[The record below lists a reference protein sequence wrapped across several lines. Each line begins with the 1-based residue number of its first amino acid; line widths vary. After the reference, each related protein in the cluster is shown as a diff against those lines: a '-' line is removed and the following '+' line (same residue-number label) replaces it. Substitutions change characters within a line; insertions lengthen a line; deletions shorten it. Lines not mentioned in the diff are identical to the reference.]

1 MAVSTTTDKRQ
12 PALVGG
18 LIVGVLSAL
27 PIVSAVNLCCCLW
40 VVSGG
45 AAAAYLLQ
53 QNRVTPLTAGD
64 GAVVGLLAGL
74 VGAFVY
80 LAVSIPITILI
91 APMERA
97 LMQRVLENSGT
108 MPPGFREYMGTYVG
122 GGVRIALGFIFM
134 LTVGSVFSTLG
145 GLLGAV
151 IFGKKRPPGTIEVPA
166 SN

>member
-1 MAVSTTTDKRQ
+1 MSTTTDQRQ

-27 PIVSAVNLCCCLW
+27 PIISVVNLCCCLW

-45 AAAAYLLQ
+45 VVAAYTLQ
-53 QNRVTPLTAGD
+53 QNRETPLTMGD

-80 LAVSIPITILI
+80 LAVSIPVTILI

-97 LMQRVLENSGT
+97 LMQRVLENSAT
-108 MPPGFREYMGTYVG
+108 MPPGFRDYVGTYIG
-122 GGVRIALGFIFM
+122 GDVRLALGFIFM
-134 LTVGSVFSTLG
+134 LSVGSVFSTLG

-151 IFGKKRPPGTIEVPA
+151 IFGKKQLAGTVDGPA
-166 SN
+166 ST